1 MKSIKNHIN
10 ESLSNEILDLRKKL
24 SKLDKSKIFNGLYN
38 LDDSLDK
45 EFYNILVSLNK
56 SNASNNTLI
65 STWKMLFSKLIIEPL
80 VGELIGDS
88 KCEYSSINTD
98 RTEKWYIR
106 YNKNI
111 LIDVKAT
118 YNNHTNNF
126 DFSKKDVDYIINY
139 NNQDINKKYV
149 LFVYPEIKTWEDAI
163 KIYKDKSMAD
173 MKLISYIDF
182 KEILDTNDF
191 EEKKSNIMIPY
202 YFVENNNKF
211 MKFNKLKLS
220 NIENNE

>member
-1 MKSIKNHIN
+1 MKSIKNYIN

-45 EFYNILVSLNK
+45 EFYNILISLNK
-56 SNASNNTLI
+56 SNASNSTLI

-80 VGELIGDS
+80 VGELIGDN
-88 KCEYSSINTD
+88 KCEYSSINID
-98 RTEKWYIR
+98 RTEKWDIK

-118 YNNHTNNF
+118 YNNHTGNF
-126 DFSKKDVDYIINY
+126 SFSKKDADYIINY
-139 NNQDINKKYV
+139 NKQDINKRYV
-149 LFVYPEIKTWEDAI
+149 LFVYPEIKTWEDTI
-163 KIYKDKSMAD
+163 KIYKNKSMVD

-182 KEILDTNDF
+182 KEILNNNDF
-191 EEKKSNIMIPY
+191 EEKKSNILIPNS
-202 YFVENNNKF
+202 FIEKNDKF
-211 MKFNKLKLS
+211 RKFNK
-220 NIENNE
+220 NIKK